1 MAETTRI
8 KLSRSPSALAE
19 GDRLAAAGRLEE
31 ALPAYRAALARN
43 PDHPE
48 IRCNLGNILLGL
60 GQAEEALATYQ
71 EVLARGFDHP
81 LVHYNIGTAFRA
93 LGQPERALP
102 AFEAALARAP
112 SFAPAHNN
120 RGNALRDLGRHAE
133 AATAYLDALAVR
145 PSDTGTR
152 VNLASVLSL
161 LYERDGQ
168 MPMIPASP
176 DTDTS
181 PVSGRDGGPASSWTR
196 SPRVTLGGRGCARP
210 ASEDS
215 LNESPSRPDG
225 MSPHEDPKSAVAL
238 ARRWR
243 TAHPE
248 DPMARHV
255 AAALIGDAPPP
266 RAEDGYVRALFD
278 GFAADFDRQLASLAY
293 SVPALV
299 ETLDRLWPQPSA
311 AMTVLDAGCG
321 TGFSAPMLRPHAR
334 HLTGVD
340 LSPEM
345 LALAQQRQLYD
356 ALELTEIT
364 AFLANHPEGYDLIV
378 ATDVLC
384 YFGTLAPVLGAAA
397 AALRPGG
404 RVMFTVELD
413 PAPNAPAFTLQSNGR
428 YRHAET
434 AILALLEAS
443 GLDAGTPMVNRLRR
457 ENGRDVPGGFF
468 EARRRDSSWMTK
480 PGGSR

>member
-8 KLSRSPSALAE
+8 KLRQSPSERAE
-19 GDRLAAAGRLEE
+19 GDRLVAAGRLEE
-31 ALPAYRAALARN
+31 ALPAYQAALART

-48 IRCNLGNILLGL
+48 IRCNLGNVLLGL
-60 GQAEEALATYQ
+60 GRAEEALAMYQ
-71 EVLARGFDHP
+71 NVLNRGFDHP

-93 LGQPERALP
+93 LGQPEQALR
-102 AFEAALARAP
+102 AFEAALVRAP

-133 AATAYLDALAVR
+133 AATAYLDALALR

-161 LYERDGQ
+161 LYERTN
-168 MPMIPASP
+168 PAPSL
-176 DTDTS
+176 D
-181 PVSGRDGGPASSWTR
+181 
-196 SPRVTLGGRGCARP
+196 
-210 ASEDS
+210 EDS
-215 LNESPSRPDG
+215 Q
-225 MSPHEDPKSAVAL
+225 SAVAL

-243 TAHPE
+243 TTHPE

-255 AAALIGDAPPP
+255 AAALIGDAPPL
-266 RAEDGYVRALFD
+266 RAEDGYIRALFD

-321 TGFSAPMLRPHAR
+321 TGFSAPMLRPHAQ

-345 LALAQQRQLYD
+345 LAFARQRQLYD
-356 ALELTEIT
+356 ALDLTEIT
-364 AFLANHPEGYDLIV
+364 VFLETHPESYDLIV
-378 ATDVLC
+378 ATDVFC
-384 YFGTLAPVLGAAA
+384 YFGTLVPVLGAAA

-428 YRHAET
+428 YRHAQT
-434 AILALLEAS
+434 AILALLEAL
-443 GLDAGTPMVNRLRR
+443 GLEAETPIVNRLRR

-468 EARRRDSSWMTK
+468 EAQRRGPPPSSIVGTLIDQNWK
-480 PGGSR
+480 GYGLNHGV